1 MYRRRRFPTAFSLG
15 GIPRLPRLYR
25 PAVTPVPTPLLDPIP
40 LWLLFVLLIGISLV
54 CYEVG
59 FRLGLRRRSDSA
71 DEEESPT
78 GMIVGSILALVAFML
93 AITMGLAS
101 DRFDA
106 RRGLVLDETVAIETA
121 FMRAG
126 YLPEPF
132 KTEIQ
137 DLLREYVPVRIAPS
151 DPDDLP
157 DQLIRSEELQAEL
170 AAAAQR
176 VAVEH
181 VDSDL
186 TAMFVDSI
194 NEVISVSTY
203 RVTAGVYSRVPDTIL
218 LLLLALTGLSVGMV
232 GHRAGP
238 LGRRSLVTAILLV
251 VTFCAVLTIVIDLDR
266 PRDGLLQVSQRPLE
280 ELQQQIGPPP

>member
-1 MYRRRRFPTAFSLG
+1 
-15 GIPRLPRLYR
+15 
-25 PAVTPVPTPLLDPIP
+25 VPTPLLDPIP
-40 LWLLFVLLIGISLV
+40 LWLLFVLLVGISLV

-59 FRLGLRRRSDSA
+59 FRLGQRRRSDSA
-71 DEEESPT
+71 HDEESPT

-101 DRFDA
+101 DRFDT

-132 KTEIQ
+132 QTEIQ

-151 DPDDLP
+151 DPDDVA
-157 DQLIRSEELQAEL
+157 DQIIRSEELQAEL

-176 VAVEH
+176 VAVEY

-218 LLLLALTGLSVGMV
+218 LLLLGLTALSVAMV
-232 GHRAGP
+232 GHRAGT
-238 LGRRSLVTAILLV
+238 LGRRSLVTATLLV
-251 VTFCAVLTIVIDLDR
+251 LTFCAVLTVVIDLDR

>member
-1 MYRRRRFPTAFSLG
+1 MS
-15 GIPRLPRLYR
+15 
-25 PAVTPVPTPLLDPIP
+25 PAPTPLLDPIP
-40 LWLLFVLLIGISLV
+40 LWLVFALFIVLSMA

-59 FRLGLRRRSDSA
+59 YRIGQRRRSDA
-71 DEEESPT
+71 GTEDEGPG

-93 AITMGLAS
+93 AITMSLAS

-137 DLLREYVPVRIAPS
+137 DLLRAYVPERIAPS
-151 DPDDLP
+151 DPADLP
-157 DQLIRSEELQAEL
+157 GQIERSEALQAEL
-170 AAAAQR
+170 AATAQR
-176 VAVEH
+176 VAIEH

-194 NEVISVSTY
+194 NEVIAVSTY
-203 RVTAGVYSRVPDTIL
+203 RVTAGVYARVPDTIL
-218 LLLLALTGLSVGMV
+218 FLLFGLTALSVGMV
-232 GHRAGP
+232 GHRAGV
-238 LGRRSLVTAILLV
+238 LGKHSLVTAVLLV
-251 VTFCAVLTIVIDLDR
+251 LTLCAVLTLVVDLDR
-266 PRDGLLQVSQRPLE
+266 PRDGLLQVSQRPLL
-280 ELQQQIGPPP
+280 ELQQQLNEAR

>member
-1 MYRRRRFPTAFSLG
+1 
-15 GIPRLPRLYR
+15 
-25 PAVTPVPTPLLDPIP
+25 LLDPIP
-40 LWLLFVLLIGISLV
+40 LWLVFVLFVGLSLV

-59 FRLGLRRRSDSA
+59 FRIGQRRRADSA
-71 DEEESPT
+71 EDEESPT

-93 AITMGLAS
+93 AITMSLAS
-101 DRFDA
+101 DRFDT

-151 DPDDLP
+151 DPADLP
-157 DQLIRSEELQAEL
+157 GQLARSEELQAEL
-170 AAAAQR
+170 AAAAQE
-176 VAVEH
+176 VAIEH

-194 NEVISVSTY
+194 NEIISVSTY
-203 RVTAGVYSRVPDTIL
+203 RVTAGVYARVPDTIL
-218 LLLLALTGLSVGMV
+218 LLLLALTALSVGMV
-232 GHRAGP
+232 GHRAGSI
-238 LGRRSLVTAILLV
+238 GRRSLVTATLLV
-251 VTFCAVLTIVIDLDR
+251 VTLCAVLTIVIDLDR

-280 ELQQQIGPPP
+280 ELQLQIGPPP